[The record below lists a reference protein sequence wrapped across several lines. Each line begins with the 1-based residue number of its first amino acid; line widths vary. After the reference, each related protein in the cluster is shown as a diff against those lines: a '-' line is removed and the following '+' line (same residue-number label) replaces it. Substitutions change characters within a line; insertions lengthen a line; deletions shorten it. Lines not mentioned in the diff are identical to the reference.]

1 MSKTYKKQ
9 EIIEMCEN
17 ASKDMRNFYKG
28 NFVNYKGKAKEGE
41 FYTEIVAEW
50 LLKNKS
56 LFDKIASIERSTS
69 YKVEGHSGKTYRE
82 SNRKEEI
89 TAKQLFTA
97 AKDYEGFGKIIDY
110 QTPLKNPGGKN
121 NDGLGKI
128 DLLTQNDK
136 NKSVYILELK
146 KVDSDDTMLHC
157 VLEAYT
163 YLRIIAKEKL
173 LNDFKIPTYH
183 GIELLNNA
191 NSTIKRIVFIN
202 SNHTIDKKEEQIELA
217 KILLNEDEKNERF
230 NYCNIY
236 KQ

>member
-17 ASKDMRNFYKG
+17 ASKDMRNFYKQ

-97 AKDYEGFGKIIDY
+97 AKDYEGFGRIIDY

-146 KVDSDDTMLHC
+146 KIDSDDTMLHC

-173 LNDFKIPTYH
+173 LNDFKIPTSYTLKASPLVYSGGRQH
-183 GIELLNNA
+183 DEY
-191 NSTIKRIVFIN
+191 R
-202 SNHTIDKKEEQIELA
+202 DKKRVYLHKLMEELDSYPFFIEEVSF
-217 KILLNEDEKNERF
+217 KILPPE
-230 NYCNIY
+230 
-236 KQ
+236 Q